1 MAGAPH
7 TGSPLELHIRHMPGG
22 VFTDPVFGAGDTQ
35 MKEREILRLEG
46 PFGSFFLREDSDKP
60 VVLLASGTGFA
71 PVKAIVEHM
80 IHNNIKRPV
89 ALYWG
94 GRRPRD
100 LYMDALAQSWTGML
114 PDFRYVPVVSNA
126 VQEDGWTGRT
136 GFVHEAVMQD
146 IEDLSGH
153 QVYACG
159 TPLMVDAARR
169 EFSAQNGLPPEE
181 FYADAFTSEADLA
194 KAAS

>member
-1 MAGAPH
+1 MH
-7 TGSPLELHIRHMPGG
+7 E
-22 VFTDPVFGAGDTQ
+22 
-35 MKEREILRLEG
+35 
-46 PFGSFFLREDSDKP
+46 
-60 VVLLASGTGFA
+60 
-71 PVKAIVEHM
+71 
-80 IHNNIKRPV
+80 
-89 ALYWG
+89 
-94 GRRPRD
+94 
-100 LYMDALAQSWTGML
+100 LAQSWSAQL

-126 VQEDGWTGRT
+126 LQEDGWTGRT